1 MLTMW
6 ASQILLGDP
15 SRFFMRKASSL
26 LSELFNPTERME
38 CFHLR
43 FILLSDSFIHSE
55 VWTMVG
61 WPYAWLCIYACVIS
75 CIYACVINCVIS
87 CIQHFVTPC
96 TIAGQAPL
104 SFGFSR
110 QEWLPRNGADCH
122 FLLQGIFPTQ
132 GSKLCL
138 LFFLLWQ
145 VGSLPLSHL
154 GSPIFLV
161 NSYQSWIITGNL
173 SSVSCLSFFH
183 LRMGS
188 CCLFSVLPLSILFSS
203 PLQMMPF
210 FFWGH
215 LYLSLVKHS
224 SQLISIP
231 FSSLSLSLSL
241 LELQVH

>member
-1 MLTMW
+1 MLDCVYM
-6 ASQILLGDP
+6 
-15 SRFFMRKASSL
+15 
-26 LSELFNPTERME
+26 
-38 CFHLR
+38 H
-43 FILLSDSFIHSE
+43 
-55 VWTMVG
+55 VWSVVYMHV
-61 WPYAWLCIYACVIS
+61 YIYA
-75 CIYACVINCVIS
+75 CVIS

-96 TIAGQAPL
+96 TVAGQAPL
-104 SFGFSR
+104 SIGFSR

-161 NSYQSWIITGNL
+161 NSYQSWIITGNF
-173 SSVSCLSFFH
+173 SSVSCLSFCH

-203 PLQMMPF
+203 PLQMMPVF
-210 FFWGH
+210 F
-215 LYLSLVKHS
+215 LRSPVPLPCQT
-224 SQLISIP
+224 QLTAHQHPI
-231 FSSLSLSLSL
+231 FLSLSLSL
-241 LELQVH
+241 C